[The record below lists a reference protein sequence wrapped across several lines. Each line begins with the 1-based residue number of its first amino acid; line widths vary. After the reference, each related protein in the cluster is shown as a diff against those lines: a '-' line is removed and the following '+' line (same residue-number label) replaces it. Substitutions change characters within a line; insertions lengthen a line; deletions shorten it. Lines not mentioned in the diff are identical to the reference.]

1 MTTFTLT
8 SKNAFSFISSLEKD
22 MKGEFLFALLG
33 VHKISSLALTPE
45 SFEHICV
52 LKDCLGTIVR
62 EQYSITLK
70 EFVNDNLVP
79 FIIGKPKSQ
88 IVFSNKDACRLWV
101 LKQFAKWLSLPW
113 AQITEF
119 GLSGLIDYSDETE
132 TLHNAIVFLYG
143 YTEESLGIIPMF

>member
-1 MTTFTLT
+1 MFT
-8 SKNAFSFISSLEKD
+8 
-22 MKGEFLFALLG
+22 
-33 VHKISSLALTPE
+33 
-45 SFEHICV
+45 
-52 LKDCLGTIVR
+52 
-62 EQYSITLK
+62 
-70 EFVNDNLVP
+70 P
-79 FIIGKPKSQ
+79 F
-88 IVFSNKDACRLWV
+88 WV